1 MKIFGTNRER
11 VRVFGFACIAV
22 LTLLCGGA
30 ATAAEKAPAPPL
42 EKIRIAYS
50 SISGNQVPAWVAY
63 EKGFFQKN
71 GLDVE
76 LVFIEAGSRS
86 VNALLAGD
94 VAMAQMAGPSVI
106 QSRLQG
112 QDVVIIAG
120 FLNTMDYQLM
130 VQDGITRPDQL
141 KGKAMAVSRLGS
153 SSDFA
158 TRYAINKYGLIPD
171 KDVTIVEIGSQP
183 ARFAALES
191 GKIQGA
197 MVTVPLTLK
206 AKKLGF
212 HALAD
217 LQMLGLEYQHTA
229 LVTSRALIKSKPQV
243 VRSALKAMVEAI
255 HYYKTQ
261 RADALAVLGKYLKD
275 NSTDALEETYE
286 GIGLA
291 LIPEKP
297 YPTLRGIQIMLSE
310 MSAKDAK
317 AQRARP
323 EEFVDM
329 SFIKELDGSG
339 YIDRLYK
346 SKPVAAAA
354 PADQARA
361 SAPAAPAPPA
371 SKDKPAA
378 VAKATKEKTPPA
390 DKPAA
395 SSTKAAS
402 ATAAEP
408 SAALPQE
415 YTVKAGDTL
424 SKIAGQFYGSIQKWQ
439 KIYQANADTVKNPD
453 YIFIGQKITIPA
465 DDAAPKKG

>member
-1 MKIFGTNRER
+1 
-11 VRVFGFACIAV
+11 
-22 LTLLCGGA
+22 
-30 ATAAEKAPAPPL
+30 
-42 EKIRIAYS
+42 
-50 SISGNQVPAWVAY
+50 
-63 EKGFFQKN
+63 
-71 GLDVE
+71 
-76 LVFIEAGSRS
+76 
-86 VNALLAGD
+86 
-94 VAMAQMAGPSVI
+94 
-106 QSRLQG
+106 
-112 QDVVIIAG
+112 
-120 FLNTMDYQLM
+120 M
-130 VQDGITRPDQL
+130 VHDSITRPDQL
-141 KGKAMAVSRLGS
+141 KGKTMAVSRVGS

-158 TRYAINKYGLIPD
+158 TRYAINKYGLLPD

-197 MVTVPLTLK
+197 MVTVPLTLR

-261 RADALAVLGKYLKD
+261 RADALAILGKYLKE
-275 NSTDALEETYE
+275 NAQDALQETYE

-310 MSAKDAK
+310 MSAKDPK

-346 SKPVAAAA
+346 SQPVAAAA
-354 PADQARA
+354 PAEPVRA
-361 SAPAAPAPPA
+361 AAPAAPSTKEKPA
-371 SKDKPAA
+371 SKDKPVA

-395 SSTKAAS
+395 PADKSAATTKASGA
-402 ATAAEP
+402 AAETP
-408 SAALPQE
+408 VELPKE
-415 YTVKAGDTL
+415 YTVRAGDTL
-424 SKIAGQFYGSIQKWQ
+424 SKLAGQFYGSVQKWQ
-439 KIYQANADTVKNPD
+439 QIYQANSDTVKNPD
-453 YIFIGQKITIPA
+453 YIFIGQKLTIPS